1 MSFFFNIKENF
12 NKEIEVLKNETEMLK
27 WKLKRIKCE
36 PYMNASTVESTKH
49 KKTKVEGESQRNLDS
64 HIKKERNINPSTQ
77 KAEVVRSL

>member
-1 MSFFFNIKENF
+1 
-12 NKEIEVLKNETEMLK
+12 
-27 WKLKRIKCE
+27 
-36 PYMNASTVESTKH
+36 MNASTVESTKH